1 MALSIPAFIARTI
14 NAWLIFFLTGSPK
27 EMLESP
33 LVIWISGYSYLI
45 LLQQSANTVSAVW
58 SVPRVTTS
66 GSICKRLGAMP
77 YCFAFSIIPKKIF
90 IRRSTESGIPSLSQ
104 RRATHSQS
112 VSAITGKIVSILSP
126 SRETELIS
134 PGLLQNGMAAT
145 QDLALGLS
153 TQIGVSVTS
162 CTRSIIH
169 FKVSTSTASSTE
181 AHTSRNVA
189 PASAC
194 ILALSLIRSASFSA
208 MAFATDGMDPFSFSP
223 IIIMAFSLQYEIVIA
238 TVHSATSNL

>member
-27 EMLESP
+27 EILESP
-33 LVIWISGYSYLI
+33 LVMWISGYSYLI

-134 PGLLQNGMAAT
+134 PGLLKWNGCNAGSGT
-145 QDLALGLS
+145 W
-153 TQIGVSVTS
+153 
-162 CTRSIIH
+162 
-169 FKVSTSTASSTE
+169 
-181 AHTSRNVA
+181 
-189 PASAC
+189 
-194 ILALSLIRSASFSA
+194 
-208 MAFATDGMDPFSFSP
+208 
-223 IIIMAFSLQYEIVIA
+223 
-238 TVHSATSNL
+238 TVHTDWCICHFLYKVDHPFQGFYFYSLFY

>member
-1 MALSIPAFIARTI
+1 MQEPAERLPRMLCFRIYQYTAGSIHHAQKCVCCIDHTNHVFVGRIYDGTVHTSI
-14 NAWLIFFLTGSPK
+14 HSKNHKCLVNIFLTGSPK

-112 VSAITGKIVSILSP
+112 VSAITGKNRVNFVSFKGNRVNK
-126 SRETELIS
+126 SRSFTKW
-134 PGLLQNGMAAT
+134 NGCNAGSGT
-145 QDLALGLS
+145 W
-153 TQIGVSVTS
+153 
-162 CTRSIIH
+162 
-169 FKVSTSTASSTE
+169 
-181 AHTSRNVA
+181 
-189 PASAC
+189 
-194 ILALSLIRSASFSA
+194 
-208 MAFATDGMDPFSFSP
+208 
-223 IIIMAFSLQYEIVIA
+223 
-238 TVHSATSNL
+238 TVHTDWCICHFLYKVDHPFQGFYFYSLFY